1 MRENCGDNF
10 CANKSVFKGYKVNLF
25 SCPETLQYGS
35 RPLINMFGA
44 NEETSPGDSQI
55 SIY

>member
-1 MRENCGDNF
+1 M
-10 CANKSVFKGYKVNLF
+10 NLF

-35 RPLINMFGA
+35 RPLNNVVSV
-44 NEETSPGDSQI
+44 NEETSLGDSQI